1 MFTVGYVTGYHPVN
15 KRGWL
20 ENPLYQWRV
29 VIVHKLVIVHCYV
42 WVQIY
47 EGYKMFFLL
56 DIVVNIGFH
65 VKSSGCI
72 AHLNPSFP
80 CWSHDFCCLIL
91 QLRFLLHIPSV
102 WVATTNLIAV
112 LLRSTAPGRT
122 GTRVVPALFWKHIC
136 KPGGRETWDKIVIYI
151 CGCVFFSGV
160 QILVRVGSSSSA
172 NHTHESYP
180 EPYPESYLRIIPPKI
195 TIMNVSFGIVWD
207 CMPSLVLMDVT
218 SQLTSVGQIRWS
230 LAAFTYLHDMS
241 GEAGWLARWL
251 AAWLARLGGY
261 GNCCCW
267 LGGWL

>member
-1 MFTVGYVTGYHPVN
+1 MTQRHPKV
-15 KRGWL
+15 
-20 ENPLYQWRV
+20 EA
-29 VIVHKLVIVHCYV
+29 
-42 WVQIY
+42 
-47 EGYKMFFLL
+47 EG
-56 DIVVNIGFH
+56 
-65 VKSSGCI
+65 VKSE
-72 AHLNPSFP
+72 A
-80 CWSHDFCCLIL
+80 
-91 QLRFLLHIPSV
+91 
-102 WVATTNLIAV
+102 
-112 LLRSTAPGRT
+112 
-122 GTRVVPALFWKHIC
+122 
-136 KPGGRETWDKIVIYI
+136 GGPHGPVHIYI
-151 CGCVFFSGV
+151 YIYGCVFFSGV

-207 CMPSLVLMDVT
+207 CMASLVLMDVT

-230 LAAFTYLHDMS
+230 LATFTYLHDMS

>member
-1 MFTVGYVTGYHPVN
+1 MSLSQSIVLLCQGEASWIFFSGRKNMGCNISAGKINGTP
-15 KRGWL
+15 
-20 ENPLYQWRV
+20 RV
-29 VIVHKLVIVHCYV
+29 V
-42 WVQIY
+42 
-47 EGYKMFFLL
+47 
-56 DIVVNIGFH
+56 
-65 VKSSGCI
+65 
-72 AHLNPSFP
+72 
-80 CWSHDFCCLIL
+80 CL
-91 QLRFLLHIPSV
+91 F
-102 WVATTNLIAV
+102 WVAGFILPTCSNWNDDPSQDI
-112 LLRSTAPGRT
+112 
-122 GTRVVPALFWKHIC
+122 WHI
-136 KPGGRETWDKIVIYI
+136 Y
-151 CGCVFFSGV
+151 GCVFFSGV

-207 CMPSLVLMDVT
+207 CMASLVLMDVT
-218 SQLTSVGQIRWS
+218 SQLTIVGQIRWS

>member
-1 MFTVGYVTGYHPVN
+1 MESFYSAVN
-15 KRGWL
+15 GRDL
-20 ENPLYQWRV
+20 ETAL
-29 VIVHKLVIVHCYV
+29 I
-42 WVQIY
+42 
-47 EGYKMFFLL
+47 L
-56 DIVVNIGFH
+56 DLETAV
-65 VKSSGCI
+65 
-72 AHLNPSFP
+72 
-80 CWSHDFCCLIL
+80 DFCKWALETTAKSL
-91 QLRFLLHIPSV
+91 QSV
-102 WVATTNLIAV
+102 Y
-112 LLRSTAPGRT
+112 
-122 GTRVVPALFWKHIC
+122 
-136 KPGGRETWDKIVIYI
+136 IYI
-151 CGCVFFSGV
+151 YGCVFFSGV

-207 CMPSLVLMDVT
+207 CMASLVLMDVT

-241 GEAGWLARWL
+241 GEVGWLARWL

>member
-1 MFTVGYVTGYHPVN
+1 MFHWYDS
-15 KRGWL
+15 L
-20 ENPLYQWRV
+20 
-29 VIVHKLVIVHCYV
+29 
-42 WVQIY
+42 
-47 EGYKMFFLL
+47 
-56 DIVVNIGFH
+56 
-65 VKSSGCI
+65 
-72 AHLNPSFP
+72 
-80 CWSHDFCCLIL
+80 
-91 QLRFLLHIPSV
+91 
-102 WVATTNLIAV
+102 AV
-112 LLRSTAPGRT
+112 SAPGSLNCGISLDYRYPRSVRPNWVLT
-122 GTRVVPALFWKHIC
+122 QSWL
-136 KPGGRETWDKIVIYI
+136 IYTLLLTPNTQYQYI
-151 CGCVFFSGV
+151 YGCVFFSGV

-207 CMPSLVLMDVT
+207 CMASLVLMDVT